1 MGQGEDDD
9 VVDNLGGGELWHR
22 KQRHRCQ
29 QVHLRGGGSVFLPLL
44 DASIFGGSIT
54 SSFFNMFVFQ
64 VSDNLN
70 ILFSSDKSFIGKKRR
85 LSIIK

>member
-1 MGQGEDDD
+1 MTTWLTTLEEESCGTENKGTA
-9 VVDNLGGGELWHR
+9 VNKYTCG
-22 KQRHRCQ
+22 
-29 QVHLRGGGSVFLPLL
+29 GGGSVFLPLL

-70 ILFSSDKSFIGKKRR
+70 ILFSSDKGFIGKKRR

>member
-1 MGQGEDDD
+1 MAPKTKAP
-9 VVDNLGGGELWHR
+9 LSTSTPA
-22 KQRHRCQ
+22 
-29 QVHLRGGGSVFLPLL
+29 GGGSVFLPLL

>member
-1 MGQGEDDD
+1 MAPKTKAPLSTSTP
-9 VVDNLGGGELWHR
+9 V
-22 KQRHRCQ
+22 
-29 QVHLRGGGSVFLPLL
+29 GGGSVFLPLL